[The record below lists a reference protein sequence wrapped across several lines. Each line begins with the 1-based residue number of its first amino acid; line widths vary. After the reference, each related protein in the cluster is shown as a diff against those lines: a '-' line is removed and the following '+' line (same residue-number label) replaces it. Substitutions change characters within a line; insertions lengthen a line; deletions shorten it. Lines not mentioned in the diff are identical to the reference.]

1 MDLQISLN
9 GLQAPR
15 LARKDGTDEA
25 FAWASRDALRVKCIG
40 KSVSFV
46 VERIDGMS
54 KREYG
59 SVSLASGE
67 NLSESIVV
75 RALPWATAAPCHCIL
90 PALCCMRSWLA
101 VLRTATIGSAW
112 PDLSGCAC

>member
-1 MDLQISLN
+1 MSTVQISLN

-15 LARKDGTDEA
+15 LARKDGSDEA
-25 FAWASRDALRVKCIG
+25 FAWASRDALRLKCIG

-59 SVSLASGE
+59 SVWLASGE

-75 RALPWATAAPCHCIL
+75 RALGPRPRPVTACHAAPLRRDICVSG
-90 PALCCMRSWLA
+90 AL
-101 VLRTATIGSAW
+101 
-112 PDLSGCAC
+112 